1 MDKNEIIKIL
11 GDWNF
16 WEKDLNT
23 GINRP
28 HYLDKIKNFY
38 ESSHIIVI

>member
-23 GINRP
+23 GIN
-28 HYLDKIKNFY
+28 LTGI
-38 ESSHIIVI
+38 